1 MVTLKDIAERAGVSM
16 MTVSRVMNG
25 NQGKVSE
32 KTAEKI
38 RSLAEEMNYIPN
50 SSARSL
56 AAKSSKI
63 IAVIL
68 RDSAVYNPLANPYS
82 STLLGYITKEVQKR
96 GYYVMIHLVQDFSNI
111 TFNLR
116 SWNAEGAVFLGVFDE
131 EIRHIQ
137 HNNHIPLV
145 FTDSY
150 SNVRQLINVGI
161 DDYKGGELAAKYF
174 YAKGHRRLAF
184 AGPFTKTGGV
194 ISRRCQGF
202 SDTLTHKGIPV
213 TVNHIYDLEKMNPED
228 IIDSIL
234 KDPEPPTG
242 IFAFS
247 DEFAMELYSAAS
259 RKNLHIPE
267 RLSVIGF
274 DDLPIGCSLPSSLTT
289 IRQDINRKAKEACR
303 ILFEHIANPDKP
315 SESVVLDVQLVV
327 RDSVKDI
334 SEI

>member
-25 NQGKVSE
+25 NHGKVSE

-68 RDSAVYNPLANPYS
+68 RDSPIYNPLADPYS
-82 STLLGYITKEVQKR
+82 SSLLGYITKEVQKR
-96 GYYVMIHLVQDFSNI
+96 GYYVMIHLVEDFSNI
-111 TFNLR
+111 TFSLR
-116 SWNAEGAVFLGVFDE
+116 SWNAEGAVFLGIFDDE
-131 EIRHIQ
+131 VRHIQ

-150 SNVRQLINVGI
+150 SNIRQLINVGI
-161 DDYKGGELAAKYF
+161 DDYKGGELAAEYF
-174 YAKGHRRLAF
+174 YGKGHKKLAF

-202 SDTLTHKGIPV
+202 SDALERKNIPV
-213 TVNHIYDLEKMNPED
+213 SSEHIYDLEKMGPED
-228 IIDSIL
+228 IIDSIQND
-234 KDPEPPTG
+234 KEPPTG

-247 DEFAMELYSAAS
+247 DEFAMQLYGAAS
-259 RKNLHIPE
+259 QKSFPIPD

-274 DDLPIGCSLPSSLTT
+274 DDLPAGRSLPAPLTT
-289 IRQDINRKAKEACR
+289 IRQDIYKKAKEACR
-303 ILFEHIANPDKP
+303 ILFEHISQPDKP
-315 SESVVLDVQLVV
+315 SESVILDVQLIE

-334 SEI
+334 PEI

>member
-32 KTAEKI
+32 KTAAKI
-38 RSLAEEMNYIPN
+38 RSLAEEMEYIPN

-56 AAKSSKI
+56 AARSSKI

-68 RDSAVYNPLANPYS
+68 RDSSVYNPLADPYS
-82 STLLGYITKEVQKR
+82 STLLGYITKEVQQR

-111 TFNLR
+111 TFSLR
-116 SWNAEGAVFLGVFDE
+116 SWNAEGAVFLGVFDD

-150 SNVRQLINVGI
+150 SNVRQLINIGL
-161 DDYKGGELAAKYF
+161 DDYKGGELAAGHF
-174 YAKGHRRLAF
+174 YEKGHRILAF

-202 SDTLTHKGIPV
+202 SDALARRALTITPE
-213 TVNHIYDLEKMNPED
+213 HIYDLEKMDAED
-228 IIDSIL
+228 IIDTIL
-234 KDPEPPTG
+234 DDPEPPTG

-259 RKNLHIPE
+259 RKGVSIPGS
-267 RLSVIGF
+267 LSIIGF
-274 DDLPIGCSLPSSLTT
+274 DDLPVGRSLPSPLTT
-289 IRQDINRKAKEACR
+289 IRQDIKGKAKEACR
-303 ILFEHIANPDKP
+303 ILFAHIDDPDKP
-315 SESVVLDVQLVV
+315 SESVILDVKLIP

-334 SEI
+334 PQI

>member
-32 KTAEKI
+32 KTAAKI

-68 RDSAVYNPLANPYS
+68 RDSSIYNPLADPYS

-116 SWNAEGAVFLGVFDE
+116 SWNAAGAVFLGVFDD

-137 HNNHIPLV
+137 HSNHIPLV

-161 DDYKGGELAAKYF
+161 DDYKGGELAAEHF
-174 YAKGHRRLAF
+174 YKKGHRRLAF

-202 SDTLTHKGIPV
+202 CDTLTSMEVPV
-213 TVNHIYDLEKMNPED
+213 TPNHIYDLETMRPED

-234 KDPEPPTG
+234 NDPKPPTG

-247 DEFAMELYSAAS
+247 DEFAMELYSAAG
-259 RKNLHIPE
+259 KKGLFIPD

-274 DDLPIGCSLPSSLTT
+274 DDLPVGCSLPSALTT
-289 IRQDINRKAKEACR
+289 IRQNIEGKAAEACR
-303 ILFEHIANPDKP
+303 ILFEHIGNPQKP
-315 SESVVLDVQLVV
+315 SESVVLDVQLVD

-334 SEI
+334 TEI